1 MLVIDASVTLVTWLP
16 FNLLY
21 SISGGVESLEN
32 LTTRQIFILDSLLLG
47 LMMTNVFSSPVIYI
61 IFNRAFRVRKNLD
74 ISNLYD
80 SSKQSHY
87 KEYRHSDTFVG

>member
-32 LTTRQIFILDSLLLG
+32 LTIRQIFILDSLLLG

-61 IFNRAFRVRKNLD
+61 IFNRAFRVRQFSD
-74 ISNLYD
+74 ISHTHD
-80 SSKQSHY
+80 SSKQVAI
-87 KEYRHSDTFVG
+87 KNIATLKL